1 MNLCILSGK
10 GGTGKTTVS
19 VNLARLMGA
28 NYVDCDVE
36 EPNGFLFLNP
46 EGIISREVQ
55 VDYPMI
61 SKEKCTLCGDC
72 VHACVYHALAGT
84 KSEVMLFEQ
93 ICHGCHACSLVC
105 PADAITYG
113 ARPIGTVETGRS
125 GNIGCAR
132 GVLNVGE
139 HMGVPVI
146 RELMKNLPEGN
157 CLFDAAPGTACSV
170 VNTLKHSDGAII
182 VTEPTTFGL
191 HDMKL
196 AVELL
201 RQVEIPFGVVIN
213 KYIPEE
219 SRTEDY
225 CSEAGIEVWGRLPY
239 RRQAAEVYSGGG
251 MLIDLPEYRN
261 AFENI
266 ARSVREVFLWN

>member
-19 VNLARLMGA
+19 VNLARMMGA

-36 EPNGFLFLNP
+36 EPNGFLFLHP
-46 EGIISREVQ
+46 EGVASREVRM
-55 VDYPMI
+55 DYPVI
-61 SKEKCTLCGDC
+61 SKEKCTLCGKC
-72 VHACVYHALAGT
+72 VHACAFHALANT

-93 ICHGCHACSLVC
+93 LCHGCRACSIVC
-105 PADAITYG
+105 PEGAITYG
-113 ARPIGTVETGRS
+113 ARTIGTVEMGRS
-125 GNIGCAR
+125 GGIACMR

-146 RELMKNLPEGN
+146 RELMRNLPAGD

-170 VNTLKHSDGAII
+170 VNTLKLADGALI

-201 RQVEIPFGVVIN
+201 KKADIPFGVVVN
-213 KYIPEE
+213 KYLPEE
-219 SRTEDY
+219 KRTEDY
-225 CSEAGIEVWGRLPY
+225 CTEAGIEIWGRIPY
-239 RRQAAEVYSGGG
+239 KRQAAEVYSGGG
-251 MLIDLPEYRN
+251 MLIDLPEYRE
-261 AFENI
+261 AFERI
-266 ARSVREVFLWN
+266 AQRLREVFSWN